1 MTFRHVFPLELVLIC
16 VFPAC
21 THPRC
26 GCRFPSGCVSPAPP
40 LTAKPGGGASFLRP
54 AHHPASSRFRHTH
67 TASSSLSRTPPPTP
81 SCSRRCLHPPS
92 SGCASARPALLS
104 RRPDGKRGALCG
116 AGGWCVFTN
125 RMRWCFLWYSSSA
138 AWNRCMAFGRAHGE
152 WSVYGTTGSSWMDEW
167 MVGSRMYSELLKRWR
182 GWAERKMRGGWRTG
196 ATGLPSLCLSSWWP
210 VAGWGRIY
218 NKQQQHKANW
228 DLNDPK
234 IISCP
239 RR

>member
-81 SCSRRCLHPPS
+81 SCSRRCLHPPL

-116 AGGWCVFTN
+116 AGAGAFSQIGCVDASCGTLHLRPEIDVWHLEEPMVNDLFMEQLVPAGW
-125 RMRWCFLWYSSSA
+125 MS
-138 AWNRCMAFGRAHGE
+138 G
-152 WSVYGTTGSSWMDEW
+152 WSV
-167 MVGSRMYSELLKRWR
+167 VGCTR
-182 GWAERKMRGGWRTG
+182 
-196 ATGLPSLCLSSWWP
+196 
-210 VAGWGRIY
+210 
-218 NKQQQHKANW
+218 
-228 DLNDPK
+228 
-234 IISCP
+234 SC
-239 RR
+239 